1 MQVLNPK
8 AVQGYASVFD
18 YEARILV
25 QSMYHETR
33 MGMIPI
39 NPAHFVGRFAF
50 KYGGDYIALP

>member
-1 MQVLNPK
+1 MQVLNSK

-39 NPAHFVGRFAF
+39 DPAHFVGRFAL
-50 KYGGDYIALP
+50 KYVGDYIALP